1 MELLKTIK
9 VNEVVDNLTGSVMDG
24 TINPLE
30 AIVRLKKLEEI
41 VKLAKVRISGAVIDE
56 AAKYGKTFTYLD
68 AEITNKSSAGR
79 YDYSNIPEIVAKEI
93 ELKAIKDKHKAA
105 LKVDVIDLDTGELIA
120 APIYKGGKEIISI
133 KLNKMAYLVNI
144 QNELKAP
151 KNEYNSFGKYNYRSA
166 EGILEALKPLLL
178 KYGCYL
184 TITEKT
190 EEKAGY
196 LVLTSKATISDGEN
210 SIFVE
215 AEAGIN
221 PERKG
226 MDIAQSFG
234 SSSSYAK
241 KYALGNL
248 FLLDDT
254 KDADSNKVN
263 EPAAKIKPKMSTDI
277 YNAMLEY
284 INTGKSAAVS
294 SKMSNYNM
302 SKKQEDTL
310 TRMIKENTK

>member
-1 MELLKTIK
+1 MT
-9 VNEVVDNLTGSVMDG
+9 
-24 TINPLE
+24 
-30 AIVRLKKLEEI
+30 
-41 VKLAKVRISGAVIDE
+41 
-56 AAKYGKTFTYLD
+56 
-68 AEITNKSSAGR
+68 
-79 YDYSNIPEIVAKEI
+79 
-93 ELKAIKDKHKAA
+93 
-105 LKVDVIDLDTGELIA
+105 
-120 APIYKGGKEIISI
+120 

-210 SIFVE
+210 SIYVE

-221 PERKG
+221 PNRKG

-263 EPAAKIKPKMSTDI
+263 EPVAKPKPKMSTDI

-284 INTGKSAAVS
+284 INTGKGAAVS

-302 SKKQEDTL
+302 TKKQEDTL
-310 TRMIKENTK
+310 TRMVLKNII